1 MKNKLVYIVLFVGFC
16 VNMFACSDGKGE
28 ALLPEPIP
36 NPTPVPKYTLPTGKL
51 IYIPDELQSN
61 DFTKEE
67 SQWSYDVN
75 VNKLKF
81 VETGKSNTDKYR
93 MMIFLK
99 YQSEWLATGSGYDD
113 IIGALWVNPSTCP
126 TSCDTTISSNLPAS
140 SSGNSS
146 SLSPVCAI
154 YHWHNISKTD

>member
-61 DFTKEE
+61 DFTK
-67 SQWSYDVN
+67 
-75 VNKLKF
+75 
-81 VETGKSNTDKYR
+81 DKR
-93 MMIFLK
+93 QLRRRKVSGAIIVWIIRIILSFSGRK
-99 YQSEWLATGSGYDD
+99 VSAAT
-113 IIGALWVNPSTCP
+113 L
-126 TSCDTTISSNLPAS
+126 LQ
-140 SSGNSS
+140 
-146 SLSPVCAI
+146 
-154 YHWHNISKTD
+154 

>member
-67 SQWSYDVN
+67 SPYPYVAVS
-75 VNKLKF
+75 L
-81 VETGKSNTDKYR
+81 
-93 MMIFLK
+93 
-99 YQSEWLATGSGYDD
+99 
-113 IIGALWVNPSTCP
+113 
-126 TSCDTTISSNLPAS
+126 LPFWIAS
-140 SSGNSS
+140 DFC
-146 SLSPVCAI
+146 LSPEHEERMLPKC
-154 YHWHNISKTD
+154 